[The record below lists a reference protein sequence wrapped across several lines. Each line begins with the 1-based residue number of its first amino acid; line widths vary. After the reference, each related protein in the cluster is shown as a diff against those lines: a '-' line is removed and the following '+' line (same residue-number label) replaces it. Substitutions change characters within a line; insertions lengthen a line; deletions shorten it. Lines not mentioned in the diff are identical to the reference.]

1 MNIREVSA
9 ADVDA
14 IIKIDAEISDAAKPQ
29 YWHDALEKYHS
40 RKEDGFFLI
49 AEQNEQ
55 VVGFI
60 IGEIRAWEFGS
71 PPCGWVFVIGVKK
84 EKRLSGIGTRMLD
97 ALCECFRQRGITRVR
112 TMIARQDH
120 ELLAFFRSHGMLAGP
135 YQQLEKNLD

>member
-14 IIKIDAEISDAAKPQ
+14 IIDIDSEISEAVKPQ
-29 YWHDALEKYHS
+29 YWRDTVEKYH
-40 RKEDGFFLI
+40 RKEEAGFFLV
-49 AEQNEQ
+49 AEQAER

-71 PPCGWVFVIGVKK
+71 SPCGWVFVIGVKRDQ
-84 EKRLSGIGTRMLD
+84 RLRGVGTRMLD
-97 ALCECFRQRGITRVR
+97 ALCQCFRRRGITRVR

-135 YQQLEKNLD
+135 YQQLEKSLD